1 MGKANVD
8 IPQRALEEFR
18 RRWKV
23 KELSLFGSVLR
34 QDFRGDS
41 GVDVPVEL
49 KPGHGWGL
57 YDIIDMEEDLAGQ
70 FGRKVDLVMKGGL
83 PNPIRRRE
91 MLKTREVVYAA

>member
-1 MGKANVD
+1 VD